1 MELASEATALL
12 TASVD
17 APFLTSLLVS
27 FQDWESGRKLPS
39 VIHNPVCTD
48 RPWRRHWDRLCPCWK
63 GSKSKNVYLIRGIMF
78 YMAPVC
84 LIIFFQPSVFF
95 SLFDRHVCL
104 GIVHLLYPFLLIF
117 ISASGTMYT
126 YRLKLFHSPKG
137 RWVSHSDT
145 SGSFQWPEA
154 QYYNHFSRPVSG
166 GKSVWEW
173 RWFLSLWGQ
182 PPATHTSP
190 SSGRLP
196 RLGAWEAAG
205 AHPGPAS
212 QRHVR
217 LWATGLRAWDE
228 EALQTLSV
236 VMRLL

>member
-1 MELASEATALL
+1 MPLRVLELGKILKTRGRRQKSELKQIFWTEM
-12 TASVD
+12 SI
-17 APFLTSLLVS
+17 SREEREI
-27 FQDWESGRKLPS
+27 FQ
-39 VIHNPVCTD
+39 T
-48 RPWRRHWDRLCPCWK
+48 
-63 GSKSKNVYLIRGIMF
+63 
-78 YMAPVC
+78 
-84 LIIFFQPSVFF
+84 SVFF

-212 QRHVR
+212 QRHVH